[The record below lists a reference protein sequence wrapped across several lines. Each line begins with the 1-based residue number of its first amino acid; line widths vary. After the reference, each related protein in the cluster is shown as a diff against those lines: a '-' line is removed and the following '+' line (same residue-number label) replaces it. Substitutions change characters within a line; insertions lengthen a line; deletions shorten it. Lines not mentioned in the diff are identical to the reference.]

1 MIRCIVVDDEKPARD
16 ELKYLLAKHHDFEV
30 IGEAENGVAAM
41 NLILTHEPEVIFCD
55 ISMPLLD
62 GIDLAKKILNKQINT
77 YLVYITAYDE
87 YAIKAFE
94 LNAVDYLLKPL
105 KEERFLITLSKIK
118 SLKENQQL
126 NMDKVDKFLNE
137 FTLPQERR
145 SHLCLYKDGLL
156 YPVKSNE
163 ILCIYIED
171 KTVKID
177 TVKGQFECYKSLSE
191 IENILPENDFFKCH
205 RSYIINLNYI
215 ESIIPWFNRTYRV
228 KLKGLDKEI
237 PISRNQ
243 TNEFKN
249 KMQIL

>member
-1 MIRCIVVDDEKPARD
+1 LITCIVVDDEKPARD
-16 ELKYLLAKHHDFEV
+16 EIKYLLDKHHNFEV

-41 NLILTHEPEVIFCD
+41 NLILTNDPDVIFCD

-62 GIDLAKKILNKQINT
+62 GINLAKKILNKGINT

-105 KEERFLITLSKIK
+105 KDDRFLTTLSKIE
-118 SLKENQQL
+118 SLKESKQL
-126 NMDKVDKFLNE
+126 NMNRMDKFLNE
-137 FTLPQERR
+137 FTIPQERK
-145 SHLCLYKDGLL
+145 SHLCLYKEGLL
-156 YPVKSNE
+156 YPVKSDQ

-171 KTVKID
+171 KIVKID
-177 TVKGQFECYKSLSE
+177 TVKGTFECYKSLSE

>member
-1 MIRCIVVDDEKPARD
+1 MITCIVVDDEKPARD
-16 ELKYLLAKHHDFEV
+16 EIKYLLDKHHNFEV

-41 NLILTHEPEVIFCD
+41 NLILTNDPDVIFCD

-62 GIDLAKKILNKQINT
+62 GINLAKKILNKGINT

-105 KEERFLITLSKIK
+105 KDDRFLTTLSKIE
-118 SLKENQQL
+118 SLKESKQL
-126 NMDKVDKFLNE
+126 NMNRMDKFLNE
-137 FTLPQERR
+137 FTIPQERK
-145 SHLCLYKDGLL
+145 SHLCLYKEGLL
-156 YPVKSNE
+156 YPVKSDQ

-171 KTVKID
+171 KIVKID
-177 TVKGQFECYKSLSE
+177 TVKGTFECYKSLSE